1 MSSSID
7 LSTPLV
13 IVPDMS
19 LIDLERE
26 VNLML
31 LREMAT
37 AEFID
42 GTIDAYDWLDTLAEC
57 EYDVDTAVRD
67 WTNGCSYMS

>member
-1 MSSSID
+1 VSISTD

-19 LIDLERE
+19 LADLGRE
-26 VNLML
+26 VDLML
-31 LREMAT
+31 LRSMAT
-37 AEFID
+37 AEFLE

-57 EYDVDTAVRD
+57 EYDVDTAIRD
-67 WTNGCSYMS
+67 WTNGVNYMS